1 MNSVSNV
8 ILFHSRDVNH
18 SVSRSV
24 SLLFILSS
32 SSSCLYYFERE
43 NISAILAGHVQTD
56 SEFLIFFYFRYS
68 LHVSFIQVV
77 SILQSLPLPS
87 SLSFSILLRKHR
99 HFKVKYCRNFFLR
112 RKRGRDFRLKIAV
125 NDYMIQFGKESKG
138 KGIEE
143 RKGT

>member
-32 SSSCLYYFERE
+32 SSSCCITSKEKT
-43 NISAILAGHVQTD
+43 S
-56 SEFLIFFYFRYS
+56 
-68 LHVSFIQVV
+68 
-77 SILQSLPLPS
+77 LQSSQDTYRLTLNSSFSSTSDTLCMSLSSKLCPS
-87 SLSFSILLRKHR
+87 FNPCLFLLSFSILLRKHR

-138 KGIEE
+138 KGIEG